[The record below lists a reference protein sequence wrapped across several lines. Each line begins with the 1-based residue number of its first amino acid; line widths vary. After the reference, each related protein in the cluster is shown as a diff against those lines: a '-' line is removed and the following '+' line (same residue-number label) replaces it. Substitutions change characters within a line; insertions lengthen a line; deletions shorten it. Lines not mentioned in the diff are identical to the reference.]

1 MNKKQQEQEQKA
13 LKMLNEC
20 NNIMQ
25 AYKKGKSDLSDLS
38 ELTEAV
44 RTFTTLSII
53 LEVAFQ
59 VKFSDK
65 RITILNLSDNF
76 RTDINK
82 MYYDR
87 YSKFY

>member
-1 MNKKQQEQEQKA
+1 MKRNTPNDNELPLFKDEFIPYEVSRIYYNNDISYDIRNK
-13 LKMLNEC
+13 C
-20 NNIMQ
+20 I
-25 AYKKGKSDLSDLS
+25 SD
-38 ELTEAV
+38 
-44 RTFTTLSII
+44 I

-65 RITILNLSDNF
+65 RLTILNLSDNF
-76 RTDINK
+76 RKDINK